1 MLVTVPRPAD
11 AADETLLL
19 DVQVNSYSIGKI
31 GTFVLRNGALLSQ
44 RAELRDLGF
53 QVPAGLPAGPD
64 GLIALADLKGLTW
77 RLDLPNQKLYITA
90 TNDRLLPALLRVGG
104 APGVRVPV
112 ESGTGATI
120 NYDLNGTS
128 VAGQTIGTGSF
139 DMRAFSPFGVVSS
152 GELAYVGGG
161 PGGVGTNSAIRLDS
175 LYTYS
180 DPDTLRRY
188 RLGDYITDG
197 LSWTRPI
204 RLLGVQID
212 SDFAL
217 RPDLVTFPLPTVSGS
232 VAVPSTVNVL
242 ANGTQL
248 ISRQIAAGPFEIP
261 QLPVVTG
268 AGSIALTVTDA
279 LGKQVAVTLPFYA
292 SSELLAPGLQS
303 YAMQAGLVR
312 QNWGVISN
320 DYEHLAGV
328 ASYRRGLS
336 NWLTVEASA
345 EGTGGTAM
353 AGGGFVVNLDNLAV
367 LNAAVAA
374 SAGSGQS
381 GKQYAIGIQRQGKV
395 FSVGASATAADQGF
409 RDVAAMSG
417 DPVPRLQLNANVGM
431 SLGRFGS
438 VGVAYTAI
446 DNYTVPAPIQLFV
459 PPGTILP
466 PNTVVQNGMT
476 VLQPAQH
483 THVGTASYSVQL
495 YNVSMYA
502 TAFRDFAGGAAGILV
517 GLTIPLGTRSSAN
530 VSAGSGASG
539 GYQQVQV
546 QQSASEVGDWGYQAF
561 GGTGN
566 PAHEFGQLQYKS
578 PWALLTAGA
587 DHVGPQTT
595 VNAEAQGAVSYV
607 DGGIFPSNTI
617 NDSFGVVDTGG
628 LANVRVLYENRLV
641 GRTDAAG
648 LLLVP
653 DLRSFDVN
661 HLAIDPT
668 DIPLDTSVG
677 AATRTVRPQDRS
689 GVVVKFGVKVSH
701 GALLRLVDAAGK
713 RLPVGSVAT
722 LRATGTA
729 YPVGYDGDA
738 YVEGL
743 APHNDLAVELPG
755 GHRCRVTFD
764 YQPVK
769 GDIPAIGPLRCQ
781 EAVP

>member
-1 MLVTVPRPAD
+1 MPFPAGASD
-11 AADETLLL
+11 QTLLL
-19 DVQVNSYSIGKI
+19 DVQVNGYSIGKI
-31 GTFVLRNGALLSQ
+31 GTFTLRDGALLSE

-53 QVPAGLPAGPD
+53 QVPAGLAAGPD
-64 GLIALADLKGLTW
+64 KLIALADLKGLSW
-77 RLDLPNQKLYITA
+77 RLDLPNQKLYVTA
-90 TNDRLLPALLRVGG
+90 TNDRLLPALLRVG
-104 APGVRVPV
+104 ATPGVRTPV

-128 VAGQTIGTGSF
+128 IAGQTIGTGSF
-139 DMRAFSPFGVVSS
+139 DMRAFSPFGIASTGV
-152 GELAYVGGG
+152 LAYAGGG
-161 PGGVGTNSAIRLDS
+161 PGGTGTNSAIRLDS

-188 RLGDYITDG
+188 RVGDFITDG
-197 LSWTRPI
+197 VSWTRPV
-204 RLLGVQID
+204 RLLGVQVD
-212 SDFAL
+212 RDFAL

-248 ISRQIAAGPFEIP
+248 LSRQIAAGPFEIP

-268 AGSIALTVTDA
+268 AGSIAMTVTDA

-303 YAMQAGLVR
+303 YSVQAGLVR

-320 DYEHLAGV
+320 DYAHLAGV
-328 ASYRRGLS
+328 ATYRRGLS

-345 EGTGGTAM
+345 EGTEGTAM
-353 AGGGFVVNLDNLAV
+353 AGGGFVVNLDNFAV

-374 SAGSGQS
+374 SGGSGQS
-381 GKQYAIGIQRQGKV
+381 GKQYAIGIQRQGSV
-395 FSVGASATAADQGF
+395 FSVGASATAADHGF

-417 DPVPRLQLNANVGM
+417 DPVPRLQLNANVGV

-438 VGVAYTAI
+438 AGIAYSAI
-446 DNYTVPAPIQLFV
+446 DSDAVAAPIQLYV

-466 PNTVVQNGMT
+466 ANTVVQNG
-476 VLQPAQH
+476 VAFLQPAQH
-483 THVGTASYSVQL
+483 AHVGTASYSVQL

-502 TAFRDFAGGAAGILV
+502 TAFRDFASHGATGVLV
-517 GLTIPLGTRSSAN
+517 GLTIPLGARSSAS
-530 VSAGSGASG
+530 VSAGSGSSG
-539 GYQQVQV
+539 AYQQVQV

-595 VNAEAQGAVSYV
+595 VRAEAQGAVSYV
-607 DGGIFPSNTI
+607 DGGIFPSNTV

-628 LANVRVLYENRLV
+628 LANVRVLDENRLV
-641 GRTDAAG
+641 GRTDKAG

-668 DIPLDTSVG
+668 DIPADTSVG
-677 AATRTVRPQDRS
+677 AATRDVRPQDRS

-701 GALLRLVDAAGK
+701 GALLRLADAAGK
-713 RLPVGSVAT
+713 PLPVGSVAT
-722 LRATGTA
+722 LRATGIA
-729 YPVGYDGDA
+729 VPVGYDGDA

-743 APHNDLAVELPG
+743 APHNDLAVALPDG
-755 GHRCRVTFD
+755 RRCQVTFD
-764 YQPVK
+764 YRPVK
-769 GDIPAIGPLRCQ
+769 GDIPRIGPLRCQ